1 MERLWSP
8 WRTQYVE
15 SLRDKKTCE
24 FCRIIEENDDEA
36 NLILIKKEFNYIVM
50 NLYPYNSGHLLVVP
64 YQHVNDI
71 TILEADVINE
81 AAQLI
86 NLSIKALRNLYSP
99 AGFNVGL
106 NLGAVAGAGIYDH
119 VHYHVVPRWTGD
131 TNFMPVIGKTK
142 IISQD
147 LKIGYEKIKAEM
159 LKLLTV

>member
-1 MERLWSP
+1 MLNQDNREQV
-8 WRTQYVE
+8 TING
-15 SLRDKKTCE
+15 T
-24 FCRIIEENDDEA
+24 
-36 NLILIKKEFNYIVM
+36 
-50 NLYPYNSGHLLVVP
+50 LVVSLA
-64 YQHVNDI
+64 N
-71 TILEADVINE
+71 T
-81 AAQLI
+81 QLI